1 MAIGEREADMG
12 KSKTGV
18 AGRGAA
24 GRGAGSGGAKTAKSK
39 TPAGGEKTLRA
50 ELLRQM
56 LLIRRVEE
64 KSAQM
69 YGLRKIGGFCHLYI
83 GQEAVAVGAVAALD
97 LKKDYVFTAYRDHG
111 HALACGMD
119 PNALMAELY
128 GKVTGCSRGK
138 GGSMH
143 LFDAEKHFLGGNGIV
158 GAHIPVATGAALKI
172 KYKKEKGVVLCFFGD
187 GAIHQGSFHESLN
200 LAKIWNLPIVYICEN
215 NQYGMGT
222 DFRRVSSVTDF
233 SKMGVSYDIPGS
245 QMDGMDVLKVH
256 AAVKEAV
263 ERARKD
269 HQPSF
274 IEAVT
279 YRYKGHSMS
288 DPATYRTKEEL
299 EEYKNQDPIL
309 ILKAKLLDSKQI
321 SNEQFDKIDAECK
334 QISNEAA
341 KFAEDSPQP
350 AVETLYEDVLV

>member
-1 MAIGEREADMG
+1 MG
-12 KSKTGV
+12 KSKSKAGGTPPKTG
-18 AGRGAA
+18 RP
-24 GRGAGSGGAKTAKSK
+24 SGGGSDGTAAKKASPK
-39 TPAGGEKTLRA
+39 TPGGNEKTFRVG
-50 ELLRQM
+50 LLRQM

-97 LKKDYVFTAYRDHG
+97 LKKDYVLTAYRDHG
-111 HALACGMD
+111 HALACGIE
-119 PNALMAELY
+119 PNAVMAELY

-143 LFDAEKHFLGGNGIV
+143 MFDAEKHMLGGNGIV
-158 GAHIPVATGAALKI
+158 GAHIPVATGVALKI
-172 KYKKEKGVVLCFFGD
+172 RYRKEDGVVLCFFGD

-222 DFRRVSSVTDF
+222 DFRRVSSVSDF

-245 QMDGMDVLKVH
+245 QMDGMDVLEVH
-256 AAVKEAV
+256 GAVKQAV

-299 EEYKNQDPIL
+299 QEYKNQDPIL
-309 ILKAKLLDSKQI
+309 ILKAKLLESKQI
-321 SNEQFDKIDAECK
+321 STEEFDKIDAECK
-334 QISNEAA
+334 QISKDAVQ
-341 KFAEDSPQP
+341 FAEDSPQP
-350 AVETLYEDVLV
+350 AIETLYEDVSV